1 MSSFC
6 SLTFDDG
13 PNLTTSIRMMDVLEK
28 HGVRGSFFV
37 CGKNINEETR
47 AVMLRAQSLGCTI
60 ENHSWSHSHMTELSA
75 EEIRDEFER
84 TSDLIEKTTGRRPE
98 FFRAPYI
105 DADEKVFSSV
115 PVPFIEGE
123 NCEDWVAEVDADTRY
138 ERIISTINNGSIL
151 LLHDFEGNDATVEC
165 IDRLIPVL
173 KERGFEFFTAPEI
186 FSKLGV
192 DPERH
197 GHQWKNVLRDKQL

>member
-37 CGKNINEETR
+37 CGKNINEETK

-84 TSDLIEKTTGRRPE
+84 TSELIEKTTGRRPE

-173 KERGFEFFTAPEI
+173 KERGFEFVTAPEI

>member
-37 CGKNINEETR
+37 CGKNINEETK

-75 EEIRDEFER
+75 GEIRDEFER

-173 KERGFEFFTAPEI
+173 KERGFEFVTAPEI

>member
-1 MSSFC
+1 MSSYC

-28 HGVRGSFFV
+28 HGVTGSFFV
-37 CGKNINEETR
+37 CGKNINEETK

-75 EEIRDEFER
+75 EEIKDEFDR
-84 TSDLIEKTTGRRPE
+84 TSDLIEKVTGRRPE

-123 NCEDWVAEVDADTRY
+123 NCEDWVSEVDADTRY
-138 ERIISTINNGSIL
+138 ERIISTISNGSIL
-151 LLHDFEGNDATVEC
+151 LLHDFEGNEATVEC

-173 KERGFEFFTAPEI
+173 KERGFEFVTAPEI
-186 FSKLGV
+186 FKKLSV
-192 DPERH
+192 DPKRH
-197 GHQWKNVLRDKQL
+197 GHQWKNICKF

>member
-173 KERGFEFFTAPEI
+173 KERGFEFVTAPEI